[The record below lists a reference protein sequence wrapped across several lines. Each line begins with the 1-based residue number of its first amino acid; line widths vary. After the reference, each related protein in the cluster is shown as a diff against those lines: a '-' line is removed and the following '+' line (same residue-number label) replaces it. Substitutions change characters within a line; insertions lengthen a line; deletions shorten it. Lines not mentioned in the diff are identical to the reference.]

1 MSTALYSKIRFISYA
16 IPTGPELSAVGTGV
30 YLGNPNTAKDIAARI
45 AILKHA
51 GDTAKAQ
58 LPAGE
63 SREQII
69 NLFMSPEFF
78 FRGTQGP
85 YSYATENEDPLPK
98 LLSDFASPL
107 RSPICF
113 WIAKD
118 C

>member
-51 GDTAKAQ
+51 VDTAKAQ

-63 SREQII
+63 SSKQVI
-69 NLFMSPEFF
+69 NLFMAPEFF
-78 FRGTQGP
+78 SMARKGRIFMQLKMKIRCLN
-85 YSYATENEDPLPK
+85 Y
-98 LLSDFASPL
+98 
-107 RSPICF
+107 
-113 WIAKD
+113 
-118 C
+118 